1 MNGNYRS
8 TAHKLA
14 LIAVMAGVGQA
25 QAQAVSET
33 GWARISPGA
42 GYGLGFW
49 MEVATRST
57 DYADEPLNP
66 YDLLYA
72 AGTRDTA
79 PARRHPDTTD
89 SAMQHTGAASNVD
102 GAFNRFESAGV
113 MTRVSCVS
121 EPVPMAI
128 FTGAISSSGCS
139 GVLDYGGTLLFEMPS
154 PRL

>member
-8 TAHKLA
+8 TARKLA
-14 LIAVMAGVGQA
+14 LIAVMAGAGQA
-25 QAQAVSET
+25 QAQAISEN

-42 GYGLGFW
+42 GYGFGFW

-72 AGTRDTA
+72 ARTHDTA
-79 PARRHPDTTD
+79 PARRHPDTIA
-89 SAMQHTGAASNVD
+89 SATQHTGAASNLD
-102 GAFNRFESAGV
+102 GALNRFESAGV
-113 MTRVSCVS
+113 MTRVSCVN
-121 EPVPMAI
+121 EPVPMTI
-128 FTGAISSSGCS
+128 FTGAISSPGCS
-139 GVLDYGGTLLFEMPS
+139 GVLDYGWPHLFEMPS